1 LLDKIVF
8 TVIFA
13 SPIATIRPYRP
24 PANNTTIK
32 SVQGS
37 GFGRRC
43 FGRFVSNRHALK
55 STASTH
61 IDRLG
66 QSFRTF

>member
-13 SPIATIRPYRP
+13 SPIATIRPYGP
-24 PANNTTIK
+24 PASNTTIK

-37 GFGRRC
+37 GFTDEG
-43 FGRFVSNRHALK
+43 ALV
-55 STASTH
+55 
-61 IDRLG
+61 DL
-66 QSFRTF
+66 